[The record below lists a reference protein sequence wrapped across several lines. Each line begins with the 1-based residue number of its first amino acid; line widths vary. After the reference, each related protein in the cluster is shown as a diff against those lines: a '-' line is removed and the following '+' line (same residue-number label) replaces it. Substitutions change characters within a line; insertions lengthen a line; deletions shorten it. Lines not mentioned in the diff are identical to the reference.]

1 MLCSK
6 LLNACVPESID
17 ERALN
22 VPQQPGN
29 ALGDK
34 AATEN
39 SMLCLN
45 AAKALGCP
53 LNAVT
58 AEDLAAGQAT
68 IPLYL
73 YSTFRRLFVKKSRG
87 DPRCAWN
94 QGYVCVMGYLS
105 PKSVSGNSSSLC
117 RSQAAVEQTLMGWRV
132 AEDGDFPLLF
142 SGCNIF
148 KPGLHHLC
156 PEGGAFHLYLPAA
169 TLLKHHAA
177 AQHNFVGWWVA
188 EHGPAVDMSH
198 QVQKFNQME
207 CCAGICKAPPR
218 LSSMQDTVCAVC
230 VCLGL
235 LETAASGALQK

>member
-73 YSTFRRLFVKKSRG
+73 YSTFPKKMSKRVEEIPEVLGIKGTFVSWAIY
-87 DPRCAWN
+87 PR
-94 QGYVCVMGYLS
+94 
-105 PKSVSGNSSSLC
+105 
-117 RSQAAVEQTLMGWRV
+117 
-132 AEDGDFPLLF
+132 
-142 SGCNIF
+142 
-148 KPGLHHLC
+148 
-156 PEGGAFHLYLPAA
+156 
-169 TLLKHHAA
+169 
-177 AQHNFVGWWVA
+177 
-188 EHGPAVDMSH
+188 
-198 QVQKFNQME
+198 
-207 CCAGICKAPPR
+207 
-218 LSSMQDTVCAVC
+218 
-230 VCLGL
+230 
-235 LETAASGALQK
+235 